1 MLGVVTEE
9 QLHEVLAALAV
20 LVEADP
26 AAAAAAEPG
35 VSPGVLAVWERSVT
49 DPLVVVAALDLLQAL
64 AGIPACLASLQV
76 RHSCAR
82 LATWQVLPA
91 EAAKGT
97 AGRHQGA

>member
-1 MLGVVTEE
+1 MRAGLAAMLGAVTEE
-9 QLHEVLAALAV
+9 QLHEVLAALAA

-49 DPLVVVAALDLLQAL
+49 DPLVVAAALDLLQAL

-76 RHSCAR
+76 CRS
-82 LATWQVLPA
+82 L
-91 EAAKGT
+91 
-97 AGRHQGA
+97 